1 MDSMKVKRVCEKH
14 EDLVNLYFKE
24 SGKKLYT
31 MIDQI
36 LFKLKFDV
44 DNNDFYSLGNE
55 VFLDALCR
63 YDEAQDFNGFLYSCL
78 MNKFKTEMTRRG
90 RNKRCCKTV
99 VEEID
104 GEKVIY
110 VEKIIKDDSL
120 DRVIS
125 SPHNHAGSN
134 TEITL
139 ADILASDK
147 TVESQLFEEE
157 NKEEWRPEVK
167 EYLDKL
173 SPLQRQIAFLLSDE
187 NTPEEIC
194 EELHITMKHFEN
206 SMKRILADERIR
218 PLRKLVERN

>member
-1 MDSMKVKRVCEKH
+1 MDSTKVKKVCEKH
-14 EDLVNLYFKE
+14 EDLINLYFKE
-24 SGKKLYT
+24 NGKKLYT

-44 DNNDFYSLGNE
+44 EKSDFYSLGSE
-55 VFLDALCR
+55 IFLDALCR

-90 RNKRCCKTV
+90 RQKRQADKNAIS
-99 VEEID
+99 ID
-104 GEKVIY
+104 TPISD
-110 VEKIIKDDSL
+110 KDENFTIGDT
-120 DRVIS
+120 I
-125 SPHNHAGSN
+125 
-134 TEITL
+134 
-139 ADILASDK
+139 ASDK
-147 TVESQLFEEE
+147 TIESELFEEE

-167 EYLDKL
+167 EYLERL

-206 SMKRILADERIR
+206 SVKRILADERIR

>member
-1 MDSMKVKRVCEKH
+1 MDSTKVKKVCEKH
-14 EDLVNLYFKE
+14 EDLINLYFKE
-24 SGKKLYT
+24 NGKKLYT

-63 YDEAQDFNGFLYSCL
+63 YDETQDFNGFLYSCL
-78 MNKFKTEMTRRG
+78 INKFKTEMTRRG
-90 RNKRCCKTV
+90 RQKRQADKNAIS
-99 VEEID
+99 ID
-104 GEKVIY
+104 TPISD
-110 VEKIIKDDSL
+110 KDENFTIGDT
-120 DRVIS
+120 I
-125 SPHNHAGSN
+125 
-134 TEITL
+134 
-139 ADILASDK
+139 ASDK
-147 TVESQLFEEE
+147 TIESELFEEE

-167 EYLDKL
+167 EYLEKL

-206 SMKRILADERIR
+206 SVKRILADERIR

>member
-1 MDSMKVKRVCEKH
+1 MDSTKIKKVCEKH
-14 EDLVNLYFKE
+14 EDLINLYFKE
-24 SGKKLYT
+24 NGKKLYT

-36 LFKLKFDV
+36 LFKLKFNV

-78 MNKFKTEMTRRG
+78 INKFKTEMTRRG
-90 RNKRCCKTV
+90 RQKRHADKNAIS
-99 VEEID
+99 ID
-104 GEKVIY
+104 TPI
-110 VEKIIKDDSL
+110 
-120 DRVIS
+120 
-125 SPHNHAGSN
+125 
-134 TEITL
+134 
-139 ADILASDK
+139 SDK
-147 TVESQLFEEE
+147 DENFTIGDTIAYDKTIESELFEEE

-167 EYLDKL
+167 EYLEKL
-173 SPLQRQIAFLLSDE
+173 SPLQRRIAFLLSDE

-218 PLRKLVERN
+218 PLRTLVERN